1 MDSTTLPSPTDIG
14 PDQTIAQAS
23 RVLPHPSE
31 RPPGVIVGARRCMH
45 TKLRIVG
52 LTCAAEAA
60 GIERHLF
67 HQPGVIHVMVNPLTE
82 IAYVAFDPDRTHP
95 ATLRRCIEEAG
106 FGVDAR

>member
-1 MDSTTLPSPTDIG
+1 MDATTLPGRTDTG
-14 PDQTIAQAS
+14 LDWTIAQAS
-23 RVLPHPSE
+23 RLAPRPSE
-31 RPPGVIVGARRCMH
+31 RPPGAIVGGRRCMH
-45 TKLRIVG
+45 AKLRIVG

-60 GIERHLF
+60 GIERRLF
-67 HQPGVIHVMVNPLTE
+67 HQPGVIHAMVNPLTE